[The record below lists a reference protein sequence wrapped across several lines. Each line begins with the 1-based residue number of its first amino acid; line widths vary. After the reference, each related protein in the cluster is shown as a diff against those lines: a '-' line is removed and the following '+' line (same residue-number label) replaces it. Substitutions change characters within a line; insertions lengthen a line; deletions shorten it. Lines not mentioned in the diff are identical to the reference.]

1 MMRVMMPTY
10 DFICDSCGD
19 IVTQSFA
26 YDVEP
31 KINCGHCACPMRKVF
46 SAPAVHFKGEGW
58 GGKG

>member
-1 MMRVMMPTY
+1 MPTY